1 MFQAHLILE
10 GDAAA
15 VHDLL
20 AFGALGGEL
29 LLEAGDAVHVVVV
42 RDDEGPTADL
52 KRQTQWPVLLRFGR
66 LASQEI
72 RAQTPAADLD

>member
-1 MFQAHLILE
+1 MILSLGELFQAHLILE

-15 VHDLL
+15 VHDFL

-42 RDDEGPTADL
+42 RDDERPTANL
-52 KRQTQWPVLLRFGR
+52 KRQTQRTLL
-66 LASQEI
+66 
-72 RAQTPAADLD
+72 